1 MNTLFLTSILTFKP
15 FEMELLW
22 SIALIVVLLMC
33 SALASGSET
42 ALFSLSPSQIDKIR
56 RNHTPINNAIMRLL
70 SDQDRLLATIL
81 VLNNLVNILVISLCN
96 NLIDSLMTFGNAGW
110 EFGIKTV
117 AVTFILLLFG
127 EIIPKVYA
135 SYNPKGFSSIVAL
148 PLQISTKVLHP
159 ISWVLVKYSDVIQN
173 RGIVHPENIS
183 MEELE
188 DALEITENP
197 SETEKEMLSGI
208 VQFASTSVEEIMHP
222 RMEIQAIDNEEDF
235 EEVKRVIIESGFS
248 RIPVYEESI
257 DHIVGM
263 LYVKDMLRHVNK
275 GKDFEWQKHI
285 RPAYFTPEHKKIND
299 LLEEFQTQKVHIAIV
314 VDEYGSTLGLVSLE
328 DILEEIVGEI
338 GDESDLPEEVLYKKL
353 NDDLYLF
360 EGKAN
365 LALLEEVME
374 LKVGDLDEVRGEA
387 ETVAGLMLE
396 AKKEFLK
403 RGDKLIIHGIKLT
416 VTKVTGHYAEE
427 IRVER
432 LDSNCENNKR

>member
-56 RNHTPINNAIMRLL
+56 RNHTPVNNAIMRLL

>member
-1 MNTLFLTSILTFKP
+1 MSTLFLTPILTLKP
-15 FEMELLW
+15 FDVGLVW
-22 SIALIVVLLMC
+22 SIVLFIILLMC

-42 ALFSLSPSQIDKIR
+42 ALFSLSPSQLDKIR
-56 RNHTPINNAIMRLL
+56 KHHTPVNRAIMRHL

-81 VLNNLVNILVISLCN
+81 ILNNLVNILIISLCN
-96 NLIDSLMTFGNAGW
+96 NLINSLIVFHHTGW
-110 EFGIKTV
+110 EFAIKTV

-135 SYNPKGFSSIVAL
+135 SYNPKGFSSLVAL
-148 PLQISTKVLHP
+148 PLQVATRLFHP
-159 ISWVLVKYSDVIQN
+159 LSWVLVKYSDAIQN

-188 DALEITENP
+188 NALEITENP

-208 VQFASTSVEEIMHP
+208 VQFASTEVEEIMHP
-222 RMEIQAIDNEEDF
+222 RMEIQAIDESEDF

-248 RIPVYEESI
+248 RIPVYKESI

-263 LYVKDMLRHVNK
+263 LYVKDMLRYVNK
-275 GKDFEWQKHI
+275 GRDFEWQHHL
-285 RPAYFTPEHKKIND
+285 RPAFYTPEHKKINE
-299 LLEEFQTQKVHIAIV
+299 LLDEFQTQKVHIAIV

-338 GDESDLPEEVLYKKL
+338 SDESDAPEEMPYKQL
-353 NDDLYLF
+353 SENTYLF

-365 LALLEEVME
+365 IAILEEV
-374 LKVGDLDEVRGEA
+374 LDLSEGEMDDCRGEA

-403 RGDKLIIHGIKLT
+403 KGDRLVLHGVRLT
-416 VTKVTGHYAEE
+416 VEKVSGHYAEE
-427 IRVER
+427 IRVE
-432 LDSNCENNKR
+432 KIKK